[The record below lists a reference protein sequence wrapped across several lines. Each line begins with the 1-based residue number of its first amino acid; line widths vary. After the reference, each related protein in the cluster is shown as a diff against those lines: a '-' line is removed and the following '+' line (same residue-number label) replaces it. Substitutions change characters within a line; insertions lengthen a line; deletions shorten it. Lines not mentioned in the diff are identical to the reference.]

1 MVLGRQVV
9 LLSKQG
15 QLECE
20 AEASRKQ
27 AEGTPAQAKKVL
39 DEASNEDKKAF
50 GMAAELAKPKEE
62 LNKAKTDMTAM
73 KKQSESL
80 ATEYDRLSS
89 EHASLQVFQIT
100 KHLECFYFE

>member
-1 MVLGRQVV
+1 M
-9 LLSKQG
+9 LLYFS
-15 QLECE
+15 
-20 AEASRKQ
+20 
-27 AEGTPAQAKKVL
+27 
-39 DEASNEDKKAF
+39 
-50 GMAAELAKPKEE
+50 E

-100 KHLECFYFE
+100 KHLECFYFEWYIVKPWFSSFVQSHNF